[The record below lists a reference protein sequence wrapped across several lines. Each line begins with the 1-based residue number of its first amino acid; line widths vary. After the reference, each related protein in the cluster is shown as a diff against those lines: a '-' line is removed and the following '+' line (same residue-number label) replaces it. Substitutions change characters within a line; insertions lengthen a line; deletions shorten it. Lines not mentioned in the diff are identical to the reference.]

1 MSRSMI
7 EKILYLIKEL
17 PKNTNPEDMD
27 EVMYRLYAKKEILEG
42 LEDSRKG
49 NVISLDEFKKK
60 MTEKWLKENGL

>member
-42 LEDSRKG
+42 LEDSRNG

-60 MTEKWLKENGL
+60 MAKKWLKENGK